1 MNEKNKNIY
10 LLSSFTIDPLK
21 DYIETMGNDENKS
34 FQVTV
39 GPYHQIVAT
48 CINDH
53 SELYKNH
60 VDVLVV
66 WFRLEDI
73 FGRNDFYHDQVIKT
87 AQNDVKMLYDAV
99 SHAKEKLKCEL
110 IFVLPERIESRP
122 LGIGDMQLS
131 RGTANVSLDFRKYF
145 LERSRQQERVSVV
158 DAEDI
163 LRTVGIMNAY
173 DMPMY
178 AYAKIPFTTIVY
190 EKMAQMICR
199 TLLAK
204 QAPTVFVI
212 DADILFCEPK
222 DEKVLNEIEEE
233 RLILDDSGLMVQEYV
248 KELISWGHSFL
259 LCTGSDESTMEHL
272 LERRDIVLSKED
284 FLYRLCD
291 CHSYEAVIQ
300 KAKEL
305 YGIDTSQI
313 VLLDTKEV
321 NVPACQCLLLPEDNV
336 LWKECIE
343 QSGVLDYLPQEAQYY
358 HTDPEGEKEESGF
371 GIEDFYQSNDL
382 CVELIQCAKENVERM
397 EHVFESVKDF
407 NFTGSYYDKES
418 LLKMTEEKNKLL
430 FGIRVEDRF
439 GNYGIAGALAGD
451 IVGDTL
457 EVDNV
462 LLNCRILGKKVE
474 YHVLRQL
481 ADRLQE
487 LEVTHVV
494 IHYATNGRNEM
505 AADFIKELSEEPLEK
520 ILEGNV
526 IRLEVQRLLAFATEK
541 IDAKKEK
548 QIPDH
553 KKQWDPFQLIR
564 DFFENKT
571 EEKERILKAMET
583 KPDVGRVMEEMRK
596 VSVRT
601 RDDDLADYV
610 EPRTDTEKKVANLWK
625 EILNLDKVG
634 VYDNFFQIGGTSLM
648 AAQLIIKFQMEFE
661 MTLPVR
667 IFFDNSSVEQM
678 AAYIDAILQNNDKD
692 SLNANAVSDFR
703 YKTREFLKNEVWL
716 PDDITAQKKFQNT
729 VGKVENVLLTGAT
742 GFLGAFLLHD
752 LIEKTEY
759 LIYTMVKAEEE
770 EQGMQRIIQN
780 LQKYSLWDESFRK
793 RIKIVIG
800 DLSKARMGMSEEN
813 FGVLAQK
820 IHEIYHGAANTNF
833 LQPYYMLKDVNVYGT
848 QEIIRFATTYQLKK
862 IHYISTHYVFS
873 NLSHENGYIA
883 YEDTFPTEQEVLV
896 LGYQQS
902 KWVGEN
908 IMQIAKSREVPVSVY
923 RVGRISGSTVNGA
936 CQTKDIMWMMIK
948 CCVEAGVLFE
958 ENVKIEFIPVDF
970 VSQAIVALSLHKD
983 CQDRN
988 YHLCANE
995 LNDLQQI
1002 YEWMKQYGFKVETLP
1017 YAEWKR
1023 ELVKRVS
1030 ESEKMFTA
1038 KAMLPFIPEDMS
1050 EWDVEIVYDNTN
1062 VKNGLRGM
1070 NMPVPI
1076 VTKEVF
1082 DKYLDYFVKT
1092 KFFEI

>member
-1 MNEKNKNIY
+1 MSEKNKNIY

-21 DYIETMGNDENKS
+21 DYIDTIGNDENKS

-39 GPYHQIVAT
+39 GPYNQIVAS

-53 SELYKNH
+53 SDLYKNDI
-60 VDVLVV
+60 DVLVV

-73 FGRNDFYHDQVIKT
+73 FRRNDFYHDQVIKA
-87 AQNDVKMLYDAV
+87 AQNDIKILYDAV
-99 SHAKEKLKCEL
+99 SYAKEKLKCEL
-110 IFVLPERIESRP
+110 VFVLPGRIESNT
-122 LGIGDMQLS
+122 LGIGDMQLN
-131 RGTANVSLDFRKYF
+131 RGITNVSLNFRKYF
-145 LERSRQQERVSVV
+145 LERSINQDGVSVV

-163 LRTVGIMNAY
+163 LRTVGTLKAY

-190 EKMAQMICR
+190 KKMAQMIYR
-199 TLLAK
+199 TLFVK
-204 QAPTVFVI
+204 NQPKVFVI
-212 DADILFCEPK
+212 DADVLFCEPK
-222 DEKVLNEIEEE
+222 DENVLNEIQEE

-259 LCTGSDESTMEHL
+259 VCTSSDKDTLEYL
-272 LERRDIVLSKED
+272 LERKDTVLSKED
-284 FLYRLCD
+284 FSYRLCA
-291 CHSYEAVIQ
+291 CHSYEEVIQ
-300 KAKEL
+300 KAEEL
-305 YGIDTSQI
+305 NGIDRKQL
-313 VLLDTKEV
+313 VLLDIKEV
-321 NVPACQCLLLPEDNV
+321 DVPDCKCLVLPEDNV
-336 LWKECIE
+336 LWKECMQ
-343 QSGVLDYLPQEAQYY
+343 QSGVLDYLPREDQYY
-358 HTDPEGEKEESGF
+358 HSVPAVEEEITFDIS
-371 GIEDFYQSNDL
+371 DFYKNNNLS
-382 CVELIQCAKENVERM
+382 VELIKCSKENAETVI
-397 EHVFESVKDF
+397 HVFESVKDF

-418 LLKMTEEKNKLL
+418 LFKMIEEENKLL
-430 FGIRVEDRF
+430 FGIKVEDRF
-439 GNYGIAGALAGD
+439 GNYGIAGALAGV
-451 IVGDTL
+451 IVGNTL
-457 EVDNV
+457 EMDNV

-474 YHVLRQL
+474 YHLFRQL
-481 ADRLQE
+481 AEMLRE
-487 LEVTHVV
+487 LNVTYVA
-494 IHYATNGRNEM
+494 IHYVTNGRNKI
-505 AADFIKELSEEPLEK
+505 AADFIKKMSKEPLAK
-520 ILEGNV
+520 ILEGNE
-526 IRLEVQRLLAFATEK
+526 IRLEVQRLLDFANK
-541 IDAKKEK
+541 NIDAKKK
-548 QIPDH
+548 SQFHDN
-553 KKQWDPFQLIR
+553 KMNFNPFKMLH

-571 EEKERILKAMET
+571 EEKERILKAIET
-583 KPDVGRVMEEMRK
+583 KTEVGTIIEEMRK
-596 VSVRT
+596 ASIRM
-601 RDDDLADYV
+601 RDDGLADYV
-610 EPRTDTEKKVANLWK
+610 EPRTDTEKKVAMLWK

-648 AAQLIIKFQMEFE
+648 AAQLIIKFQMEFG

-678 AAYIDAILQNNDKD
+678 AAYIDAVLQNNDKA

-703 YKTREFLKNEVWL
+703 YKIREFLKNEVWL
-716 PDDITAQKKFQNT
+716 SDDITAQKKFQSK
-729 VGKVENVLLTGAT
+729 VEKVENVLLTGAT

-759 LIYTMVKAEEE
+759 TIFTLVKAEDEV
-770 EQGMQRIIQN
+770 QGMQRIIKN
-780 LQKYSLWDESFRK
+780 LQMYSLWDHSFRN
-793 RIKIVIG
+793 RIRIVIG
-800 DLSKARMGMSEEN
+800 DLAKTNMGMSEEY
-813 FGVLAQK
+813 FGMLAEK

-833 LQPYYMLKDVNVYGT
+833 LQPYHMLKDVNVYGT
-848 QEIIRFATTYQLKK
+848 QEIIRFATTYQLKR

-902 KWVGEN
+902 KWVSEN
-908 IMQIAKSREVPVSVY
+908 IMQIAKSRGVPISVY
-923 RVGRISGSTVNGA
+923 RVGRISGSSVNGA

-958 ENVKIEFIPVDF
+958 ENVKIEFIPVDY
-970 VSQAIVALSLHKD
+970 VSQAIVVLSLNKD
-983 CQDRN
+983 TWDRN
-988 YHLCANE
+988 YHLCTNE
-995 LNDLQQI
+995 LNELKQI

-1030 ESEKMFTA
+1030 ESEKMYTA

-1062 VKNGLRGM
+1062 VKNGLWGM

-1076 VTKEVF
+1076 VTKEIF
-1082 DKYLDYFVKT
+1082 NKYLDYFVET

>member
-1 MNEKNKNIY
+1 MNEKNKKIY

-21 DYIETMGNDENKS
+21 DYIETMGNEENRS

-39 GPYHQIVAT
+39 GPYHQIVTT
-48 CINDH
+48 CINDQ

-87 AQNDVKMLYDAV
+87 AQNDIKILYDAV
-99 SHAKEKLKCEL
+99 SHATEKLKCEL
-110 IFVLPERIESRP
+110 IFVLPGRIESRP

-131 RGTANVSLDFRKYF
+131 RGITNVSLDFRKYL
-145 LERSRQQERVSVV
+145 LERCRKQERVSVI
-158 DAEDI
+158 DGEEI
-163 LRTVGIMNAY
+163 LRTVGVTNAY
-173 DMPMY
+173 DMSMY

-199 TLLAK
+199 TLQAK
-204 QAPTVFVI
+204 QEPTVFVI
-212 DADILFCEPK
+212 DADLLFCEPK
-222 DEKVLNEIEEE
+222 DEEVLNEIKED

-248 KELISWGHSFL
+248 KDLISWGHSFL
-259 LCTGSDESTMEHL
+259 VCTGSDEGTLKHL
-272 LERRDIVLSKED
+272 LERSDTVLSEED
-284 FLYRLCD
+284 FLYRIGD
-291 CHSYEAVIQ
+291 CHSYETVLQ
-300 KAKEL
+300 KAKEV
-305 YGIDTSQI
+305 YGINRGQLVI
-313 VLLDTKEV
+313 LDSREV
-321 NVPACQCLLLPEDNV
+321 DVPGCRCLLLPEDNV

-343 QSGVLDYLPQEAQYY
+343 QSGVLDYLPQEEQYY
-358 HTDPEGEKEESGF
+358 HRDPDSGNEESDF
-371 GIEDFYQSNDL
+371 DIEDFYQSNDL
-382 CVELIQCAKENVERM
+382 CVELLPCVKENVERV

-407 NFTGSYYDKES
+407 NFTGTCYDKEA

-451 IVGDTL
+451 RAGSIFV
-457 EVDNV
+457 VDNL

-481 ADRLQE
+481 AERLQE
-487 LEVTHVV
+487 LELTHVEL
-494 IHYATNGRNEM
+494 HYDTNGRNEM
-505 AADFIKELSEEPLEK
+505 AAGFIQELSGEPSEK
-520 ILEGNV
+520 ILAGKV
-526 IRLEVQRLLAFATEK
+526 MRLEVQRLLTFAAEK
-541 IDAKKEK
+541 IEAKKEK
-548 QIPDH
+548 KLMDH
-553 KKQWDPFQLIR
+553 KNQKDPFRFIH

-571 EEKERILKAMET
+571 EEKQEILKMMEG
-583 KPDVGRVMEEMRK
+583 KPDIATIMEEMRK
-596 VSVRT
+596 ASVRR
-601 RDDDLADYV
+601 RDEDMADYV
-610 EPRTDTEKKVANLWK
+610 EPRTETEKKVANLWK

-648 AAQLIIKFQMEFE
+648 AAQLIIKFQMEFG
-661 MTLPVR
+661 MIFPVR

-678 AAYIDAILQNNDKD
+678 AAYIDAIVQNNDKD

-716 PDDITAQKKFQNT
+716 PEDITAQKKFQDT
-729 VGKVENVLLTGAT
+729 VIKVKNVLLTGAT

-759 LIYTMVKAEEE
+759 LIYAMVNAKEEE
-770 EQGMQRIIQN
+770 EGMQRIINN
-780 LQKYSLWDESFRK
+780 LQKYSLWNASFRN
-793 RIKIVIG
+793 RIRIVTG
-800 DLSKARMGMSEEN
+800 DLSKARMGMSEEE
-813 FGVLAQK
+813 FGALAK
-820 IHEIYHGAANTNF
+820 EIHEIYHGAANTNF
-833 LQPYYMLKDVNVYGT
+833 LQPYHMLKDVNVYGT
-848 QEIIRFATTYQLKK
+848 QEIMRFATTYQLKK

-883 YEDTFPTEQEVLV
+883 YENTFPTEEEVLV

-908 IMQIAKSREVPVSVY
+908 IMQMAKKRGVPVSVY

-970 VSQAIVALSLHKD
+970 VSQAIVALSIQKNAGD
-983 CQDRN
+983 QN
-988 YHLCANE
+988 YHLCANK
-995 LNDLQQI
+995 LNDLKQI
-1002 YEWMKQYGFKVETLP
+1002 YEWMKEYGFKVETLP

-1030 ESEKMFTA
+1030 ESETMFTA

-1062 VKNGLRGM
+1062 VKKGLQGM
-1070 NMPVPI
+1070 NMPVPV
-1076 VTKEVF
+1076 VTKEIF
-1082 DKYLDYFVKT
+1082 EKYLDYFVET
-1092 KFFEI
+1092 KFFEM